1 MKTTIIYLGIVAM
14 TFITKS
20 NAAEF
25 KFQDLNEQEVTTI
38 NLENIQQDSAMVSVN
53 ELSKKSFDINTDDAA
68 IFNPNSVLETNY
80 SKSATE
86 IIAENKLVIDNK
98 EEEYKPLSIETRL
111 EDKINEDNQI
121 IESQISNEEYPL
133 DFEKINR
140 SIECVKVYNNNATIT
155 IDLKL

>member
-1 MKTTIIYLGIVAM
+1 
-14 TFITKS
+14 
-20 NAAEF
+20 
-25 KFQDLNEQEVTTI
+25 
-38 NLENIQQDSAMVSVN
+38 MVSVN
-53 ELSKKSFDINTDDAA
+53 ELSKKSFDTNTDEVT

-98 EEEYKPLSIETRL
+98 EEEYKPLCIETRL

-133 DFEKINR
+133 DFEKINH
-140 SIECVKVYNNNATIT
+140 SNECAKVYNNNPTIS
-155 IDLKL
+155 IDIKL